1 MDPLS
6 PWTYGRRNVRK
17 ILPTVIILTFVV
29 MLVVVILST
38 LAGLRDSTLV
48 YTREFDEWTLVFPK
62 KDTRLPRALLAEI
75 AAHPAAERVID
86 SRNCFVRVKTL
97 IGPMPFNLRAVRR
110 EEMDY
115 LMTRVGAVLKEGALP
130 KSGSSEVALHENI
143 MKANGWSLG
152 REFGIDVDEEDWM
165 PGRFRV
171 VGILEGPVPL
181 GVCSFEY
188 LNNPLQYA
196 FSAKLW
202 ERVVAVARPGRT
214 AELNAY
220 LRGLKDV
227 KVYDKTRAVDDVVQ
241 GFDRIILVFRFISIL
256 LIIVVAIVVGLL
268 NNIFFAQRIDEFAV
282 LLAIGHT
289 KRRLFR
295 MVWGETALMMTL
307 SWAAGLA
314 LGLGIFAA
322 FRGWVLLPRGIPVPF
337 WHAGPLLVSAALPLV
352 AQVFAVTTVLGRL
365 KRIDPVSIIERRG

>member
-62 KDTRLPRALLAEI
+62 RDTRLPRTLIQEI
-75 AAHPAAERVID
+75 AAHPATERVID

-97 IGPMPFNLRAVRR
+97 IGPMPFNLRAARP
-110 EEMDY
+110 EEIDY
-115 LMTRVGAVLKEGALP
+115 LLKRVDARLKEGALP
-130 KSGSSEVALHENI
+130 RPGTSEVALHENI
-143 MKANGWSLG
+143 MKANGWSIG
-152 REFGIDVDEEDWM
+152 REFGIDVDEDDWM

-171 VGILEGPVPL
+171 VGVLEGPTPI
-181 GVCSFEY
+181 GVCSFDF
-188 LNNPLQYA
+188 LNNPLMYA

-202 ERVVAVARPGRT
+202 ERVVAVARPGRIG
-214 AELNAY
+214 ELNAF
-220 LRGLKDV
+220 LRSHKDV

-241 GFDRIILVFRFISIL
+241 GFDRIILVFRFISITL
-256 LIIVVAIVVGLL
+256 IVVVSFVVGLL

-295 MVWGETALMMTL
+295 MVFGETALMMAL
-307 SWAAGLA
+307 SWALGLA
-314 LGLGIFAA
+314 LGLGLFAA
-322 FRGWVLLPRGIPVPF
+322 FRYIVLLPRGIPIPF
-337 WHAGPLLVSAALPLV
+337 WHAGPLLVSLALPVV
-352 AQVFAVTTVLGRL
+352 AQVFAVMTVLGRL
-365 KRIDPVSIIERRG
+365 RRIDPVQIIERRG

>member
-48 YTREFDEWTLVFPK
+48 YTREFDQWTLVFPK
-62 KDTRLPRALLAEI
+62 RDTRLPRALIQEI
-75 AAHPAAERVID
+75 AAHPATERVID

-97 IGPMPFNLRAVRR
+97 IGPMPFNLRAARP
-110 EEMDY
+110 EETDY
-115 LMTRVGAVLKEGALP
+115 LLKRVNARLKEGTLP
-130 KSGSSEVALHENI
+130 RPGTSEVALHENI
-143 MKANGWSLG
+143 MMANGWSIG
-152 REFGIDVDEEDWM
+152 REFGIDVDEDDWM

-171 VGILEGPVPL
+171 VGVLEGPTPI
-181 GVCSFEY
+181 GVCSFDF
-188 LNNPLQYA
+188 LNNPLMYA

-202 ERVVAVARPGRT
+202 ERVVAVAKPGRIG
-214 AELNAY
+214 ELNAF
-220 LRGLKDV
+220 LRSQKDV

-241 GFDRIILVFRFISIL
+241 GFDRIILVFRFISITL
-256 LIIVVAIVVGLL
+256 IVVVSFVVGLL

-295 MVWGETALMMTL
+295 MVFGETAILMTL
-307 SWAAGLA
+307 SWAVGLA
-314 LGLGIFAA
+314 LGLGLFAA
-322 FRGWVLLPRGIPVPF
+322 FRSAVLLPRGIPIPF
-337 WHAGPLLVSAALPLV
+337 WHAGPLLVSLALPIV
-352 AQVFAVTTVLGRL
+352 AQIFAVVTVLGRL
-365 KRIDPVSIIERRG
+365 RRIDPVQIIERRG

>member
-38 LAGLRDSTLV
+38 LSGLRESTLV

-62 KDTRLPRALLAEI
+62 RDTRLPKTLLEEI

-97 IGPMPFNLRAVRR
+97 IGPMPFNLRAARR
-110 EEMDY
+110 EEMEY
-115 LMTRVGAVLKEGALP
+115 LMKRVGARLKEGALP
-130 KSGSSEVALHENI
+130 RPGTSEVALHENI
-143 MKANGWSLG
+143 LKANGWALG

-165 PGRFRV
+165 PGRFKV
-171 VGILEGPVPL
+171 VGILEGPTPV
-181 GVCSFEY
+181 GVCSFEF

-202 ERVVAVARPGRT
+202 ERVVVVAKPGRT

-220 LRGLKDV
+220 LRSVSDV

-241 GFDRIILVFRFISIL
+241 GFDRIILVFRFISVV
-256 LIIVVAIVVGLL
+256 LIGVVSLVVGLI

-295 MVWGETALMMTL
+295 MVWGETAAMMTL
-307 SWAAGLA
+307 SWVLGVA
-314 LGLGIFAA
+314 LGLGIFAG
-322 FRGWVLLPRGIPVPF
+322 FRGLVLLPRGIPVPF
-337 WHAGPLLVSAALPLV
+337 WHAGPILVSIALPLV
-352 AQVFAVTTVLGRL
+352 AQVFAVVTVLGRL
-365 KRIDPVSIIERRG
+365 RTLDPVSIIERRG

>member
-38 LAGLRDSTLV
+38 LSGLRESTLV

-62 KDTRLPRALLAEI
+62 RDTRLPKPLIEEI
-75 AAHPAAERVID
+75 AAHPATERVID

-115 LMTRVGAVLKEGALP
+115 LMKRVGARLKEGTLP
-130 KSGSSEVALHENI
+130 KPGTSEVALHENI

-165 PGRFRV
+165 PGRFKV
-171 VGILEGPVPL
+171 VGVLDGPTPL
-181 GVCSFEY
+181 GVCSFEF

-202 ERVVAVARPGRT
+202 ERLVVVAKPGRT
-214 AELNAY
+214 A
-220 LRGLKDV
+220 
-227 KVYDKTRAVDDVVQ
+227 
-241 GFDRIILVFRFISIL
+241 
-256 LIIVVAIVVGLL
+256 
-268 NNIFFAQRIDEFAV
+268 
-282 LLAIGHT
+282 
-289 KRRLFR
+289 RL
-295 MVWGETALMMTL
+295 
-307 SWAAGLA
+307 
-314 LGLGIFAA
+314 
-322 FRGWVLLPRGIPVPF
+322 
-337 WHAGPLLVSAALPLV
+337 
-352 AQVFAVTTVLGRL
+352 
-365 KRIDPVSIIERRG
+365 

>member
-62 KDTRLPRALLAEI
+62 RDTRLPKTLLQEI
-75 AAHPAAERVID
+75 AAHPATERVID

-97 IGPMPFNLRAVRR
+97 IGPMPFNLRAARR
-110 EEMDY
+110 EEMEY
-115 LMTRVGAVLKEGALP
+115 LMKRVDARLREGSLP
-130 KSGSSEVALHENI
+130 APGTSEVALHENI
-143 MKANGWSLG
+143 LKANGWSIG

-171 VGILEGPVPL
+171 VGVLEGPTPI
-181 GVCSFEY
+181 GVCSFEF
-188 LNNPLQYA
+188 LNNPIQYA

-202 ERVVAVARPGRT
+202 ERVVAVAKPGRT

-220 LRGLKDV
+220 LRGLKDI

-241 GFDRIILVFRFISIL
+241 GFDRIILVFRFISITL
-256 LIIVVAIVVGLL
+256 IVVVSFVVGLL

-282 LLAIGHT
+282 LMAIGHT

-295 MVWGETALMMTL
+295 MVFGETAVMMAL
-307 SWAAGLA
+307 SWALGLA
-314 LGLGIFAA
+314 MGLGLFAA
-322 FRGWVLLPRGIPVPF
+322 FRSGVLLPRGIPVPF
-337 WHAGPLLVSAALPLV
+337 WHAGPLLVSLGLPVV
-352 AQVFAVTTVLGRL
+352 AQVFAVVTVLGRL
-365 KRIDPVSIIERRG
+365 RRLDPVQIIERRG

>member
-38 LAGLRDSTLV
+38 LSGLRESTLV

-62 KDTRLPRALLAEI
+62 RDTRLPKPLIEEI
-75 AAHPAAERVID
+75 AAHPATERVID

-115 LMTRVGAVLKEGALP
+115 LMKRVGARLKEGTLP
-130 KSGSSEVALHENI
+130 KPGTSEVALHENI

-165 PGRFRV
+165 PGRFKV
-171 VGILEGPVPL
+171 VGVLDGPTPL
-181 GVCSFEY
+181 GVCSFEF

-202 ERVVAVARPGRT
+202 ERLVVVAKPGRT

-220 LRGLKDV
+220 LRTLKDI
-227 KVYDKTRAVDDVVQ
+227 KVYDRTRAVDDVVQ
-241 GFDRIILVFRFISIL
+241 GFDRIILVFRFISIV
-256 LIIVVAIVVGLL
+256 LIAVVSLVVGLI

-295 MVWGETALMMTL
+295 MVWGETALMMAL
-307 SWAAGLA
+307 SWILGVA
-314 LGLGIFAA
+314 LGLAIFAG
-322 FRGWVLLPRGIPVPF
+322 FRGLVLLPRGIPVPF
-337 WHAGPLLVSAALPLV
+337 WHAGPLLVSIALPLV
-352 AQVFAVTTVLGRL
+352 AQIFAVVTVLGRL
-365 KRIDPVSIIERRG
+365 RKLDPVSIIERRG

>member
-38 LAGLRDSTLV
+38 LGGLRDSTLV
-48 YTREFDEWTLVFPK
+48 YTREFDQWTLVFPK
-62 KDTRLPRALLAEI
+62 RDTRLPKALIAEI

-97 IGPMPFNLRAVRR
+97 IGPMPFNLRAARR
-110 EEMDY
+110 DEMEF
-115 LMTRVGAVLKEGALP
+115 LMSRVQARLKEGALP
-130 KSGSSEVALHENI
+130 RTGTSEVALHENI
-143 MKANGWSLG
+143 LKANGWSLG

-165 PGRFRV
+165 PGRFKV
-171 VGILEGPVPL
+171 VGILEGPTPL
-181 GVCSFEY
+181 GLCSFEY

-202 ERVVAVARPGRT
+202 ERVVVVAKPGRT
-214 AELNAY
+214 AELNAF
-220 LRGLKDV
+220 LRGQKDI

-241 GFDRIILVFRFISIL
+241 GFDRIILVFNFISIT
-256 LIIVVAIVVGLL
+256 LIGVVSLVVGLIH
-268 NNIFFAQRIDEFAV
+268 NIFFAQRIDEFAV

-307 SWAAGLA
+307 SWLLGAA
-314 LGLGIFAA
+314 LGLGAYA
-322 FRGWVLLPRGIPVPF
+322 GFRGLVLLPRGIPVPF
-337 WHAGPLLVSAALPLV
+337 WQLAPVIVSIALPLV
-352 AQVFAVTTVLGRL
+352 AQVFAVGTVLGRL
-365 KRIDPVSIIERRG
+365 RALDPVRIIERRG